1 MRTRSFVGLVLVL
14 GLAAS
19 PAARATNY
27 YYVGG
32 PQPPGVSGDDSWRWR
47 HAGIQE
53 AYDDIQATGAG
64 DWDIRVHADYQQD
77 VGAGNIELALGT
89 VAVNR
94 VQGAMT
100 WTTGAPGA
108 GPLGVAQDLSNKSE
122 VVGSG
127 ANVINI
133 HNEVLTLDG
142 FALGGPLR
150 ITNNAGGTVV
160 LNCHVSGGGTGTGIY
175 VGDNN
180 HRVYVMNTLVEGFEY
195 GLRYLDT
202 APTRTTYVVH
212 STIAD
217 NLTGISN
224 DQAPWEG
231 RLHFYNTVIA
241 ADNIPVDETNNKRVY
256 SYSDVYDRDGSF
268 DYDGTADAPGVYD
281 INLDG
286 TSIRQDPQ
294 LQPDFTLGGGPCVNS
309 GGIEDG
315 GTFLYVNVDSPT
327 DFNPDTDVVVA
338 GTPPPNARYVI
349 LTDINGNPRVLGS
362 APDMGAFEGPAPT
375 APVPEPGAGVLL
387 LAAMLGLGRRR
398 RTGRGART

>member
-1 MRTRSFVGLVLVL
+1 MRTSSLVGLALVL
-14 GLAAS
+14 IFAAL
-19 PAARATNY
+19 PPARAAKY

-32 PQPPGVSGDDSWRWR
+32 PPPPGVSGDDSWRWR
-47 HAGIQE
+47 ASGIQE
-53 AYDDIQATGAG
+53 AYDDIQATGSG

-100 WTTGAPGA
+100 WTTGAAGV
-108 GPLGVAQDLSNKSE
+108 GPLGAAQDLSNKSE
-122 VVGSG
+122 VTGSG

-142 FALGGPLR
+142 FTIHGPALIR
-150 ITNNAGGTVV
+150 NNAGGTVV
-160 LNCHVSGGGTGTGIY
+160 MNCHVSGDGTGAGIY
-175 VGDNN
+175 IGDNN
-180 HRVYVMNTLVEGFEY
+180 HKVYVMNTLVEGFEH
-195 GLRYLDT
+195 GIRYLDNVS
-202 APTRTTYVVH
+202 TRTTYVVH

-217 NLTGISN
+217 NATGISN

-231 RLHFYNTVIA
+231 RLHFYNAVIA

-256 SYSDVYDRDGSF
+256 SYCDVYDGDGSF
-268 DYDGTADAPGVYD
+268 DFDGTADAAGVYD

-294 LQPDFTLGGGPCVNS
+294 LQPDFTLGGGPCVDS
-309 GGIEDG
+309 GGVEDG

-349 LTDINGNPRVLGS
+349 LTDIDGNARVQG
-362 APDMGAFEGPAPT
+362 AGPDMGAFEGGSLAAPI
-375 APVPEPGAGVLL
+375 PEPGGCVLFATAL
-387 LAAMLGLGRRR
+387 FGLRRR
-398 RTGRGART
+398 KRGRGG